1 MKQDAVLIPLDP
13 SNVDFGALYEAL
25 DDQKIGGAIL
35 DVWPVYSCY
44 NVIMLS
50 LLGSVSFF
58 DAGDTPTQDGCWGFK
73 LDCGPPFGKATQPWA
88 GKGDFRKLGNVRMT
102 PNVRILSRAY
112 LPPRCNIHDAFIMHY
127 CAAGDV
133 SNRAILG
140 QQRGVLRVE
149 PERVGGGQAASG
161 CRAQHHSCASSASS
175 QSLNIHIE
183 MSPAAA

>member
-58 DAGDTPTQDGCWGFK
+58 DAGDTPTQDGCLGFQVG
-73 LDCGPPFGKATQPWA
+73 LWATFRQSDPA
-88 GKGDFRKLGNVRMT
+88 VGRKGRFQETRERANDAKRT
-102 PNVRILSRAY
+102 HTIACILTST
-112 LPPRCNIHDAFIMHY
+112 
-127 CAAGDV
+127 V
-133 SNRAILG
+133 
-140 QQRGVLRVE
+140 
-149 PERVGGGQAASG
+149 
-161 CRAQHHSCASSASS
+161 QHT
-175 QSLNIHIE
+175 
-183 MSPAAA
+183 